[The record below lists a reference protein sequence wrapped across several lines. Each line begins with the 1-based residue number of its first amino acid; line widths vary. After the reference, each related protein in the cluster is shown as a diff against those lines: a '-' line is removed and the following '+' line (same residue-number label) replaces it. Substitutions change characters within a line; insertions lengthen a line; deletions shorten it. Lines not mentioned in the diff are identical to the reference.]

1 MAQLLDG
8 QGNQTGPDIPM
19 ELSEDGSCFVL
30 ECKGVGAETAVMVNR
45 ATGETIEVPISGPWL
60 LIILVATAAVLTIVL
75 AVVVFILLPTR
86 KVTVSIRWRGETA
99 VLYLDRDGS
108 SESRM
113 LGGESVTARV
123 EKESGQVAARLEGRT
138 KRADIVGH
146 SCDIDF

>member
-1 MAQLLDG
+1 
-8 QGNQTGPDIPM
+8 M

>member
-1 MAQLLDG
+1 
-8 QGNQTGPDIPM
+8 
-19 ELSEDGSCFVL
+19 
-30 ECKGVGAETAVMVNR
+30 MVNR

-60 LIILVATAAVLTIVL
+60 LIIILGAAAAVLTIVL

-86 KVTVSIRWRGETA
+86 KVMVSIRWRGETA

-108 SESRM
+108 PESGM

-123 EKESGQVAARLEGRT
+123 EKESGRVAARLEGRT

>member
-1 MAQLLDG
+1 M
-8 QGNQTGPDIPM
+8 
-19 ELSEDGSCFVL
+19 L